1 MKKQSLYL
9 CALLLCTFLLAGKS
23 ALAQKDT
30 TIWMTMLEYR
40 VHDESVFEKNY
51 PTVKAWWLKTDA
63 DIELG
68 RIGQTSESGRV
79 YSSALFKG
87 ADNLGAFVARRV
99 KNNDQF
105 NASHS
110 SIAKENTA
118 NINGPVTRSI
128 WIRVDS
134 ITFQEPGYN
143 RDNYPF
149 RKVVF
154 ISVLADRV
162 KDFEAGMRKQ
172 AQLDASHG
180 VKYNSI
186 VFRCTDGY
194 PANTYMV
201 VLPDKS
207 LLDYYKNRE
216 ARKVKR
222 DQFKSEYDP
231 LNRLSNDI
239 TTVMRIDHLTSVK

>member
-1 MKKQSLYL
+1 MKKHYL
-9 CALLLCTFLLAGKS
+9 WLCILVAVTLFSSNYAR
-23 ALAQKDT
+23 AQKDT
-30 TIWMTMLEYR
+30 TTWMTLLEYR

-51 PTVKAWWLKTDA
+51 PAVKAWWLKTDA

-68 RIGQTSESGRV
+68 RLGQTSESGRI
-79 YSSALFKG
+79 YSAALFKG
-87 ADNLGAFVARRV
+87 TDNLGAFIARRV

-105 NASHS
+105 NASNPA
-110 SIAKENTA
+110 ITKENTA
-118 NINGPVTRSI
+118 NVNGPVTRSI
-128 WIRVDS
+128 WLRVDS

-149 RKVVF
+149 RKIVF

-162 KDFEAGMRKQ
+162 KDYEAGMRKQ

-180 VKYNSI
+180 IKYNSI

-194 PANTYMV
+194 PANTYML

-216 ARKVKR
+216 ARKNKR
-222 DQFKSEYDP
+222 DQFKSEYGP
-231 LNRLSNDI
+231 LRKLASDI
-239 TTVMRIDHLTSVK
+239 TTVIRIDHLTSVK

>member
-30 TIWMTMLEYR
+30 TVWMTSLEYR

-51 PTVKAWWLKTDA
+51 PAVKTWWLKADA
-63 DIELG
+63 DIEMG
-68 RIGQTSESGRV
+68 RIGQTSESGRI
-79 YSSALFKG
+79 YSSTLFKG
-87 ADNLGAFVARRV
+87 ADNLGAFIGRRV
-99 KNNDQF
+99 KNQDKF
-105 NASHS
+105 NAENPA
-110 SIAKENTA
+110 IAKENRENT
-118 NINGPVTRSI
+118 NGPVTRSI
-128 WIRVDS
+128 WMRVDS
-134 ITFQEPGYN
+134 ITFQEAGYN
-143 RDNYPF
+143 RDNYAF
-149 RKVVF
+149 RKIVF

-172 AQLDASHG
+172 GLLDAGHG
-180 VKYNSI
+180 IKYNSI

-194 PANTYMV
+194 PANTYML

-216 ARKVKR
+216 VRKAKR
-222 DQFKSEYDP
+222 DQFKNEYDP
-231 LNRLSNDI
+231 LRKLASDI
-239 TTVMRIDHLTSVK
+239 TTIVRIDHLTSVK

>member
-1 MKKQSLYL
+1 
-9 CALLLCTFLLAGKS
+9 
-23 ALAQKDT
+23 
-30 TIWMTMLEYR
+30 
-40 VHDESVFEKNY
+40 
-51 PTVKAWWLKTDA
+51 
-63 DIELG
+63 
-68 RIGQTSESGRV
+68 
-79 YSSALFKG
+79 
-87 ADNLGAFVARRV
+87 
-99 KNNDQF
+99 
-105 NASHS
+105 
-110 SIAKENTA
+110 
-118 NINGPVTRSI
+118 
-128 WIRVDS
+128 
-134 ITFQEPGYN
+134 
-143 RDNYPF
+143 
-149 RKVVF
+149 VF

-194 PANTYMV
+194 PANTYML

-222 DQFKSEYDP
+222 DQFKSEYAP
-231 LNRLSNDI
+231 LRKLASDI

>member
-1 MKKQSLYL
+1 MKKKPLYL
-9 CALLLCTFLLAGKS
+9 CTLLLCTFLLAGKH
-23 ALAQKDT
+23 AQAQKDT
-30 TIWMTMLEYR
+30 TVWMTMLEYR

-87 ADNLGAFVARRV
+87 ADHLGAFIARRV
-99 KNNDQF
+99 KNQDQF
-105 NASHS
+105 NAANPA
-110 SIAKENTA
+110 IAKESRE

-128 WIRVDS
+128 WMRVDS

-143 RDNYPF
+143 RDSYPF
-149 RKVVF
+149 RKAVL

-172 AQLDASHG
+172 GLLDASHG
-180 VKYNSI
+180 IKYNSI

-194 PANTYMV
+194 PANTYLI

-216 ARKVKR
+216 ARKAKR
-222 DQFKSEYDP
+222 DQFNSEYAP
-231 LNRLSNDI
+231 LRRLASDI